1 MQSAQA
7 AMLPDGRRLH
17 LHHGPID
24 LIIEAWGR
32 NKQAAYEQ
40 ATARFKNLLQELVDE
55 LPALRSP
62 MEPDRIFKGPIARR
76 MQDAISPYQEV
87 FVTPMAAVA
96 GAVAD
101 EVLTVM
107 KEGNA
112 LDKAYVNNGG
122 DSAFHVSGTQKIEA
136 TIAASTA
143 GKIVIDSGDPFRGVA
158 TSGWSGRSY
167 SLGIA
172 DNVSVVAKNA
182 AAADVAATLISNAV
196 DIPGHKAI
204 DRATAISLMPDS
216 DLGEKLVTTDVGEL
230 SPLEIDGA
238 LINGA
243 EFADGLRQRDLIG
256 GALLVLKDQVRH
268 VGALPKLEQATR

>member
-55 LPALRSP
+55 LPVLRSP

-122 DSAFHVSGTQKIEA
+122 DSAFHVSGSQKIEA

-243 EFADGLRQRDLIG
+243 ELADGLRQRDLIG

-268 VGALPKLEQATR
+268 VGALPKLK